1 MSGIIGRKIGMTRI
15 FDSQGRDVPVT
26 VIEAGP
32 CVVTQVK
39 TKETDGY
46 DAVQV
51 GFEDKKEKHTTKPE
65 LGHFKKAGIEPK
77 RVVREFR
84 GFEDAD
90 SFKLG
95 DFIKVDLFSEGELVK
110 VTGWSKGKGFQGV
123 VKRHGFKGGPKT
135 HGQSDRLRAPG
146 SLGQSSYPSRV
157 FKGLKMAGRMGN
169 EKVTIKNKRIL
180 RVDPEKNIMMIEG
193 GIPGPNRGLVIIR
206 KLAS

>member
-39 TKETDGY
+39 TKKTDGY